1 MQYRLRGQK
10 QQEATLEHTVVYDID
25 SRLGIPQES
34 GLSHT
39 SGSSFGTKSAW
50 DDIDDGNGT
59 VLVEPPE
66 PSFWTDRSAGEK
78 GQPLG
83 DDVYRETHKSSKF
96 GKRLRSR
103 FDRAQSNNTDSTE
116 LSEVNTL
123 NSVSTSQLEPVD
135 VIRIAT
141 FERRDSSELII
152 SSQRRLPTHESS
164 SAMSWDDGNEYSK
177 LAPSSSSTTKSS
189 NKLILRTS
197 SRSGTSEELHS
208 HGEADA

>member
-1 MQYRLRGQK
+1 M
-10 QQEATLEHTVVYDID
+10 
-25 SRLGIPQES
+25 PQES
-34 GLSHT
+34 GLSHA

-66 PSFWTDRSAGEK
+66 PCFWTDRSAGEK

-83 DDVYRETHKSSKF
+83 DDIYRETDKSSKF
-96 GKRLRSR
+96 GKRLRTR

-123 NSVSTSQLEPVD
+123 NSVSTSQLEPQD

-152 SSQRRLPTHESS
+152 SSQRRLHTHESS
-164 SAMSWDDGNEYSK
+164 SAMSWDDNNDGCINFT
-177 LAPSSSSTTKSS
+177 PSSSSTISS
-189 NKLILRTS
+189 SQLILRTS
-197 SRSGTSEELHS
+197 SRSGTSEKLHS